1 MRSSSCEEVEGDFA
15 ALHEVVSRV
24 VGHSYDALT
33 TPERFVLLEKLE
45 HEGRR
50 LVHPRHELVNQI
62 AQQATPEELGGKLS
76 HALAD
81 RLHITRAAAARQ
93 VAEAADLGP
102 RRAITGEPLEPRLPA
117 TAAAQRDGA
126 IGGDHVAVI
135 RQFFEQLPHWV
146 DVETQQCAEQQLAAQ
161 SAQFRPDQVRK
172 LADRL
177 TYCLNPD
184 GIFTDTDRARRR
196 GLVLGTQ
203 DIDGMSRLT
212 GWLTPEARATLDV
225 VLAKLAAPGMCNA
238 DDQIPTVDGAPGEES
253 IQRDSRSA
261 SQRNH
266 DGLQAALRATLASGD
281 LGQHNGLPA
290 TIIVTTTLDQLES
303 AAGKALT
310 GGGSQIPLSDVIR
323 LAGHAHHY
331 LAIFDESTPI
341 GLYHSER
348 VASPGQRIVLHAKD
362 RGCTAPGCDVPGYL
376 CETTM
381 STSTPTAA
389 PPTWTTS
396 HLPAA
401 RTIGCLNPAAGPP
414 ENARTA
420 TPSGYHHRIWTSA
433 LYAANP
439 GPITST
445 TGERLLCGED
455 EDDA

>member
-1 MRSSSCEEVEGDFA
+1 MRSSDCEDVEGDFA

-33 TPERFVLLEKLE
+33 TPERLVLLEKLE
-45 HEGRR
+45 HEARR
-50 LVHPRHELVNQI
+50 LVYPRHELVNQI
-62 AQQATPEELGGKLS
+62 AEQATSEELGGKLS

-102 RRAITGEPLEPRLPA
+102 RRAITGEPVEPRLPA

-135 RQFFEQLPHWV
+135 RQFFEQLPHWI
-146 DVETQQCAEQQLAAQ
+146 DVETQQCAEQHLAEQAT
-161 SAQFRPDQVRK
+161 QFRPEQVRK

-177 TYCLNPD
+177 TCCLNPD
-184 GIFTDTDRARRR
+184 GTFTDTDRARRR
-196 GLVLGTQ
+196 GLVLGIQ
-203 DIDGMSRLT
+203 DTDGMSRLS
-212 GWLTPEARATLDV
+212 GWLTPEARATFEV
-225 VLAKLAAPGMCNA
+225 VLAKLAAPGMCNP

-266 DGLQAALRATLASGD
+266 DGLQAALRATLSSGD

-290 TIIVTTTLDQLES
+290 TIIVTTTLKQLES

-310 GGGSQIPLSDVIR
+310 GGGSQLPLSDVIR
-323 LAGHAHHY
+323 LARHAHHY
-331 LAIFDESTPI
+331 LAIFDESTAI
-341 GLYHSER
+341 GLYHTKR

-376 CETTM
+376 CEVHHVDEYANCRTTDM
-381 STSTPTAA
+381 DNLTFACGPHHRLLK
-389 PPTWTTS
+389 PGGWTTRKRANGDTEWIPPP
-396 HLPAA
+396 HLDRGQP
-401 RTIGCLNPAAGPP
+401 RTNSFHHP
-414 ENARTA
+414 EQ
-420 TPSGYHHRIWTSA
+420 
-433 LYAANP
+433 
-439 GPITST
+439 
-445 TGERLLCGED
+445 LLCEED
-455 EDDA
+455 ADDP

>member
-1 MRSSSCEEVEGDFA
+1 MHSSDCEDVEGDFA

-33 TPERFVLLEKLE
+33 TPERLVLLEKLE
-45 HEGRR
+45 HEARR
-50 LVHPRHELVNQI
+50 LVYPRHELVNQI
-62 AQQATPEELGGKLS
+62 AEQATPEELGGKLS

-161 SAQFRPDQVRK
+161 ATQFRPDQVRK

-184 GIFTDTDRARRR
+184 GTFTDTDRARRR
-196 GLVLGTQ
+196 GLVLGVQ
-203 DIDGMSRLT
+203 DIDGMSRLS
-212 GWLTPEARATLDV
+212 GWLTPEARATFEV

-281 LGQHNGLPA
+281 LGQHTGLPA
-290 TIIVTTTLDQLES
+290 TIIVTTTLKQLES

-310 GGGSQIPLSDVIR
+310 GGGSQLPLSDVIR
-323 LAGHAHHY
+323 LARHAHHY
-331 LAIFDESTPI
+331 LAIFDDSTAI
-341 GLYHSER
+341 GLYHTKR
-348 VASPGQRIVLHAKD
+348 VASPGQRIVLHAGG
-362 RGCTAPGCDVPGYL
+362 R
-376 CETTM
+376 
-381 STSTPTAA
+381 
-389 PPTWTTS
+389 
-396 HLPAA
+396 
-401 RTIGCLNPAAGPP
+401 
-414 ENARTA
+414 
-420 TPSGYHHRIWTSA
+420 
-433 LYAANP
+433 
-439 GPITST
+439 
-445 TGERLLCGED
+445 
-455 EDDA
+455 DDT